1 MQLNVF
7 LIIDFLIYHGFVI
20 TIINL
25 TKPDLLWHP
34 LIAYYWSHGF
44 LEKQFEPTEMKAI
57 SLKNGAL
64 RIATAGSVWNQ
75 EVWGLKEVLLDHL
88 KAEFGEK
95 MVSKI
100 LTASFSE

>member
-1 MQLNVF
+1 MQKIGTLTIKRLNQHKLGDSARASLV
-7 LIIDFLIYHGFVI
+7 LHMA
-20 TIINL
+20 NQ
-25 TKPDLLWHP
+25 
-34 LIAYYWSHGF
+34 F

-57 SLKNGAL
+57 SLKNGNL
-64 RIATAGSVWNQ
+64 RIATAGAVWNQ
-75 EVWGLKEVLLDHL
+75 ELWGLKEELLGHL